1 MLQSMQPGLARNVIQ
16 LMARSVFVLKCYD
29 TVFGVFETEELALIH
44 AKLIDYGDDAY
55 AVEVP
60 FNNVY
65 DIWRK
70 DG

>member
-1 MLQSMQPGLARNVIQ
+1 
-16 LMARSVFVLKCYD
+16 MARSVFVLKCYD

>member
-1 MLQSMQPGLARNVIQ
+1 MPPGLVRDVIQSMAKT
-16 LMARSVFVLKCYD
+16 VFVLKCYG

-60 FNNVY
+60 FNDVY
-65 DIWRK
+65 EIWRK
-70 DG
+70 SD